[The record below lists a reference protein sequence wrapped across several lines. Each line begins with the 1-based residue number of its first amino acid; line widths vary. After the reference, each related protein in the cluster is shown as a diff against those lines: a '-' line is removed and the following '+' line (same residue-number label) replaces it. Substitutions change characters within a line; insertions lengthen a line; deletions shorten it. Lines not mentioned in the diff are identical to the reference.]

1 MTPFRRNVL
10 WTHCAGLD
18 IHQKSITACCL
29 LPDPTGQDAEG
40 VTDPQRFGTRTI
52 ELLALIDW

>member
-1 MTPFRRNVL
+1 ML

-40 VTDPQRFGTRTI
+40 VTDPERFGTRTI